1 MHCTC
6 RIPLFP
12 LFFCRCHSEEWNQ
25 GMVAALLLSTLRAG
39 MNGPG
44 VPGVSAGMPP
54 AAGAKIIK
62 AMGQLR
68 YEEDEGEDEE
78 ERKEVERWLIDA
90 SLIPPMGVPGVLVG
104 VVWLPGVWYAAGAG
118 AAKEHVSIC
127 YAACVL
133 I

>member
-1 MHCTC
+1 
-6 RIPLFP
+6 
-12 LFFCRCHSEEWNQ
+12 
-25 GMVAALLLSTLRAG
+25 MVAALLLSTLRAG

-104 VVWLPGVWYAAGAG
+104 VVWLPGVAAWYAAGAG
-118 AAKEHVSIC
+118 QLRNTCHYIMQPA
-127 YAACVL
+127 Y
-133 I
+133 